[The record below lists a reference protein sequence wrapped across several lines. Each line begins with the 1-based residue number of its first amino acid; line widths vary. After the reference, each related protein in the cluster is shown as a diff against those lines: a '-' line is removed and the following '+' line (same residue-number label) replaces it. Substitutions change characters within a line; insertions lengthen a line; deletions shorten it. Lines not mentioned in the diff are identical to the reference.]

1 MALKDC
7 RNVELSTNSKKSV
20 EAYDRVLDLLASYRL
35 DPLVVLDA
43 ALAEDPE
50 FVSGHVARAALG
62 VLVAERGAESLIR
75 DGVAAGRLLAARAND
90 RERRHFA
97 AAEAWLEGDFHR
109 AIDLYG
115 RIVIDYPRDLLALQV
130 AHVGDFYLGQ
140 QRLLRDRV
148 AQVLPEWG
156 PEVPGY
162 GYVLGML
169 AFGLE
174 ETNLFDRA
182 EAAARQA
189 LELERH
195 DAWSVHAAAHVY
207 EMTGK
212 VDVGIEWLES
222 RQDDWAPNNSFAYH
236 NFWHLALFE
245 LESGNMARV
254 HELFDRHVW
263 PKPSSI
269 ALEMVDAASLLFR
282 LYLRGA
288 APDARSAS
296 IADAWSDPVYHGYY
310 AFNDVHAVMAFV
322 GAGRMDL
329 ATKAIAALER
339 AAAGSNT
346 NAMMSRD
353 VGLPLAHAIVSFASG
368 QYSECADLLLPIRTI
383 ANRFGGSNAQRD
395 IIHLTLVEAALRA
408 GRVRLARA
416 LVAERTQ
423 LKPSSPFNW
432 QLSARVYDSSGESAG
447 AARARE
453 RAETRR
459 RAQLTAMRA

>member
-322 GAGRMDL
+322 ADGRL
-329 ATKAIAALER
+329 AQARAIAAELER
-339 AAAGSNT
+339 RAGEDGSN
-346 NAMMSRD
+346 ALMSRE
-353 VGLPLAHAIVSFASG
+353 VGLPLARAFIAFGEARYDEAI
-368 QYSECADLLLPIRTI
+368 ELLLPLRMV
-383 ANRFGGSNAQRD
+383 AHRFGGSNAQRD
-395 IIHLTLVEAALRA
+395 VIDQTLAEAAARA
-408 GRVRLARA
+408 GRRSIGQALA
-416 LVAERTQ
+416 AERR
-423 LKPSSPFNW
+423 LLRPESPW
-432 QLSARVYDSSGESAG
+432 ARSIAQRCSAF
-447 AARARE
+447 AAA
-453 RAETRR
+453 AE
-459 RAQLTAMRA
+459 